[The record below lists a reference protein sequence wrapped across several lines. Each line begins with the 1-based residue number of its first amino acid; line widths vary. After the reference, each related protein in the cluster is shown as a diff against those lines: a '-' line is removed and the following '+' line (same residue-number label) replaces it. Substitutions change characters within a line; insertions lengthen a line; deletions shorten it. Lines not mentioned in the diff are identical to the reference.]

1 MIRENIEINFKMIFL
16 IIYHIL
22 VVMNFAPDQLLAIL
36 FPDFLLSDGHN
47 HNKITPYVKDSHDD
61 HIPPAAAVLTDWLN
75 YHWNVFNELTH
86 WGRLTYIYMRMW
98 TMSSLV

>member
-36 FPDFLLSDGHN
+36 FPD
-47 HNKITPYVKDSHDD
+47 
-61 HIPPAAAVLTDWLN
+61 
-75 YHWNVFNELTH
+75 
-86 WGRLTYIYMRMW
+86 YIYPMAIII
-98 TMSSLV
+98 TK